1 MIAAVIMHTCC
12 CLCYAQVSFVVA
24 IPALGLM
31 KYTVESVDAD
41 AAVNVFSKLAVYN
54 SPKSSNTEV

>member
-1 MIAAVIMHTCC
+1 M
-12 CLCYAQVSFVVA
+12 SFVVT

-54 SPKSSNTEV
+54 SPKSSNAEA